1 MFASDDEAGM
11 LEKIGN
17 YLIDHGVLI
26 QAQSEI
32 HIDGHRRRPL
42 GSAQGDFLLMIFFKG
57 FFNLYDLLY
66 YIL

>member
-1 MFASDDEAGM
+1 MFASDDEAEM

-32 HIDGHRRRPL
+32 HIGGIRRRSL
-42 GSAQGDFLLMIFFKG
+42 ARRGDFLLMI
-57 FFNLYDLLY
+57 L
-66 YIL
+66 